1 MPVSTLVVAGSAIY
15 IGGVL
20 LGGGT
25 HVGCEAPAP
34 VGASHIFSVNSP
46 ATTELSCA
54 EMRSSP
60 RTRIWPVTC
69 LPGPV
74 ARRSAAPEFIWPAIR
89 SATGSDPKT
98 NCSTSLLS
106 RTMIR

>member
-1 MPVSTLVVAGSAIY
+1 MSTLVVAGSAIY

-34 VGASHIFSVNSP
+34 VGVSHIFSVNSP

-54 EMRSSP
+54 ELRSIATHQDLASY
-60 RTRIWPVTC
+60 
-69 LPGPV
+69 LPAG
-74 ARRSAAPEFIWPAIR
+74 ARREAIRRLRIHLARIR